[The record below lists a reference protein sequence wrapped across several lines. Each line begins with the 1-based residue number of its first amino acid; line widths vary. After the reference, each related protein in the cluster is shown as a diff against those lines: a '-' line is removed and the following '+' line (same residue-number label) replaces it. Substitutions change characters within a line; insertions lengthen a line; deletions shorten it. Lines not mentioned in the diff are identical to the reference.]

1 MSGQTGPS
9 TRPEK
14 RAEVK
19 KRVREG
25 AFGRKKRPETR
36 FPLPR
41 YEVLS
46 KSRCKY
52 LFEYWKSIP
61 ADLVE
66 LVEVRS
72 YRTWPQVK
80 MELVEPERKDHAWEI
95 IEGSCPFDPE
105 DFETQIMQRPGYGS
119 GDYRFDLKERGG
131 ADILCRAYVHAQDL
145 QLYPPVLDYGTLVN
159 TPANQEYVRGLM
171 KRNIKLPWEYTPEGE
186 DEMAG
191 TGVGEALK
199 TMADTV
205 TTISKV
211 AVENANAAADA
222 RVEAA
227 EARADASEEND
238 TAGSEE
244 VQQSLA
250 TTVQAIGE
258 MYKSAATGAVK
269 MVVDHAG
276 HQFNPVEMMR
286 AAKELMGNDGGI
298 TLLVGTIKDQSAL
311 MLQMQEKNLEFMRER
326 LAAPSGTVTA
336 TVDPFALMLEKSA
349 QIKQMADLFGW
360 GPPER
365 DEPPPPPVVQP
376 APEKT
381 FGQQIT
387 DNIVPIISG
396 VSMIMGMAA
405 NIFYNMKASQ
415 PRNPAEDMAAAAANN
430 PLAQMQPGA
439 QPGAM
444 PPPMQQPTMP
454 TNPLDQFRPFIK
466 NIAGALL
473 VHFFGTDQGYDG
485 HTFAEYILG
494 DGKGGPPVP
503 QGRQAY
509 GTIKET
515 LKRDGFDQLVREHFD
530 LWSKLQGTP
539 QQYQKFLDDFF
550 GYDDWAREQD
560 RAEGS
565 GAAA

>member
-1 MSGQTGPS
+1 
-9 TRPEK
+9 
-14 RAEVK
+14 VK

-25 AFGRKKRPETR
+25 AFTRKKRPETR

-41 YEVLS
+41 YEILS

-61 ADLVE
+61 ADLVD
-66 LVEVRS
+66 LVEVRT

-95 IEGSCPFDPE
+95 IEGACPFEPE

-131 ADILCRAYVHAQDL
+131 ADILCRAYVHTQDL

-159 TPANQEYVRGLM
+159 TPANQEYIRSLM
-171 KRNIKLPWEYTPEGE
+171 KRNIKLPWEYTPEEG

-211 AVENANAAADA
+211 AVENATAAADA

-227 EARADASEEND
+227 EARAEAVEAAGEDEIAGEVGQSAMSQAMGLMA
-238 TAGSEE
+238 TAAE
-244 VQQSLA
+244 
-250 TTVQAIGE
+250 
-258 MYKSAATGAVK
+258 KSMDMITK
-269 MVVDHAG
+269 YAG
-276 HQFNPVEMMR
+276 KQYDPVEMMR
-286 AAKELMGNDGGI
+286 ATRELMAGDNTGMQ
-298 TLLVGTIKDQSAL
+298 TLVAVIKDQGDK

-326 LAAPSGTVTA
+326 MTAPNNTVAAA
-336 TVDPFALMLEKSA
+336 QDPLALMLEKSA

-365 DEPPPPPVVQP
+365 DEPPAPPPAAP
-376 APEKT
+376 RAPEKS
-381 FGQQIT
+381 FGQQVT
-387 DNIVPIISG
+387 ENIVPIITGLST
-396 VSMIMGMAA
+396 ILAMGA
-405 NIFYNMKASQ
+405 NIFYNMKATT
-415 PRNPAEDMAAAAANN
+415 PRNPADDMAAAAAQN
-430 PLAQMQPGA
+430 PLAQMTQMPGA
-439 QPGAM
+439 V
-444 PPPMQQPTMP
+444 PPAMQQPAMP
-454 TNPLDQFRPFIK
+454 ANPLDQFRPFIK
-466 NIAGALL
+466 NISGALL

-509 GTIKET
+509 GTIKES
-515 LKRDGFDQLVREHFD
+515 LKREGFDQLVREHFD